1 MSKRLSIII
10 ILAVTVVTSLAMKF
24 NGDDES
30 EPILT
35 NSQKDR
41 FYTVTRGNFN
51 IKVLC
56 QGTLE
61 AIKKYHIAFNGKH
74 INNLGNR

>member
-1 MSKRLSIII
+1 MSKRLFIII
-10 ILAVTVVTSLAMKF
+10 ILAVTAVTSLAMKF

-30 EPILT
+30 EMIPT
-35 NSQKDR
+35 DSQKDR
-41 FYTVTRGNFN
+41 FYTVTRGTFN

-61 AIKKYHIAFNGKH
+61 AIKNMTSLSME
-74 INNLGNR
+74 NV